1 LSYFARLFNFPFEKQ
16 QSFKSEAIFQVEK
29 QLTEISWEYYFEFF
43 EAIAQQSK
51 HLPHVKLL
59 LVLPASINTGS
70 LAEVLRVSQGVNSVI
85 LNKCDY
91 GRITIKHLMMLYR
104 KNCKIVGLSGDI
116 EVNEPIEFVDE
127 ATMRGFIEY
136 VLDSNL

>member
-1 LSYFARLFNFPFEKQ
+1 M
-16 QSFKSEAIFQVEK
+16 
-29 QLTEISWEYYFEFF
+29 
-43 EAIAQQSK
+43 
-51 HLPHVKLL
+51 
-59 LVLPASINTGS
+59 
-70 LAEVLRVSQGVNSVI
+70 I

-91 GRITIKHLMMLYR
+91 GRITIKHLMMLYQQ
-104 KNCKIVGLSGDI
+104 NCKIVGLSGDT